1 MTLIKAADPLARR
14 IRQPEIR
21 LVTAPRVQDPPMT
34 AAERGTLE
42 GVVEELS
49 AQKIALETKVA
60 DLEDAL
66 AAGRAEVARAVQDH
80 ATALAEA
87 KVSAYEE
94 GRAAGEAAKS
104 EALERLDAGLAHA
117 TGRLTADLQGL
128 ETLAVYLAKA
138 ALAKVFGDRD
148 GLAARVVDLIRR
160 QLAELER
167 GALLCV
173 EVSARDFPDAESL
186 EGLSRAADLSSVEI
200 RALAGLEPGGCR
212 LRLRLGIRGCLRF
225 GVRIFLGG
233 CRSREKRRGGNSAE
247 QSGACGTD
255 AHLMFSPLQARCC
268 ARSPKRSY

>member
-128 ETLAVYLAKA
+128 ETLAVYLRENANLRRSA
-138 ALAKVFGDRD
+138 EALFVHVNTVTYRLRRIEALTGLSLGDGSDRLVAQLAIEVIRTGPVSERRSALARPSERVAGDGR
-148 GLAARVVDLIRR
+148 
-160 QLAELER
+160 
-167 GALLCV
+167 
-173 EVSARDFPDAESL
+173 P
-186 EGLSRAADLSSVEI
+186 
-200 RALAGLEPGGCR
+200 
-212 LRLRLGIRGCLRF
+212 
-225 GVRIFLGG
+225 
-233 CRSREKRRGGNSAE
+233 
-247 QSGACGTD
+247 
-255 AHLMFSPLQARCC
+255 
-268 ARSPKRSY
+268 